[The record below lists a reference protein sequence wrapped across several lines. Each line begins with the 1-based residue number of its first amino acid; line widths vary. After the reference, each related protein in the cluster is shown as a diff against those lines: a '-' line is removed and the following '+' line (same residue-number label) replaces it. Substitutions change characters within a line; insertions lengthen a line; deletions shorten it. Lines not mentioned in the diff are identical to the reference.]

1 MRKTDS
7 DRIRPTKMLHFKRG
21 AGQCGD
27 HENGFARTLPAVCDI
42 EQTTE
47 SARNE
52 MSNANINSVTLIAI
66 NYIGGLIANL
76 LNAVTEW
83 QHCVLNVVSIS
94 KVGMTCFLAYLNL
107 V

>member
-21 AGQCGD
+21 AGQCRD

-66 NYIGGLIANL
+66 HRRPNSLS
-76 LNAVTEW
+76 TELCDRMATM
-83 QHCVLNVVSIS
+83 HV
-94 KVGMTCFLAYLNL
+94 F
-107 V
+107 